1 MGFRLRRSLKI
12 APGVRLN
19 ISKKGIGTSVGVKG
33 MHISSGPSGSR
44 MTTSIPGTGLSQV
57 TQIGKRSKRSAGQK
71 SKTAAL
77 LWCIFLGYFG
87 GHYFYV
93 DRIGKGLLY
102 FFTVGLFGIGWLV
115 DIFVIL
121 SGSFR
126 DAAGNQLRF

>member
-1 MGFRLRRSLKI
+1 MGFRFRKSFKI
-12 APGVRLN
+12 APGIRLN
-19 ISKKGIGTSVGVKG
+19 ISKKGVGTSVGAKG

-44 MTTSIPGTGLSQV
+44 MSTSIPGTGLYQV
-57 TQIGKRSKRSAGQK
+57 TEIGKKSKRSAGHK

-93 DRIGKGLLY
+93 GRIGKGLLY

-126 DAAGNQLRF
+126 DAAGNLVQ